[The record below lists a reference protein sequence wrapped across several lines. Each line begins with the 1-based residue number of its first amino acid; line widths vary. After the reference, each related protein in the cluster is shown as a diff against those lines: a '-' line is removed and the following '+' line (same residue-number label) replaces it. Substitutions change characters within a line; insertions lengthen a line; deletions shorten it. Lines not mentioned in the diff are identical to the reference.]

1 MEIILFRYCSFIL
14 SEIKNKIYISIYKIY
29 SINKIIKV
37 ISLIFIVF
45 NIIFSLINKINKKFI
60 CLCVIGKGENLYAK
74 EYINHYKNLGY
85 NHIFIYDNNDII
97 GERFSDILQSE
108 IKNGFVSIIDF
119 IGYKRNTDSTQVEAY
134 YDCYK
139 RNHKY
144 YNWLSFYDF
153 DEYLELKPK
162 NITIQEFLNNIRYK
176 NCQNIKINWLVYN
189 SNNETLYYEN
199 KPLQIRFDK
208 AFYNLASNMHIKS
221 TVRGGINKNYWSK
234 WTNPHSSLIKFRSC
248 SSSGEFVNSQ
258 TPFIDPPDY
267 KYAFIKHYYK
277 KSFEEFCLKI
287 KRGWPDLTDKDYIK
301 NILIKENRNNT
312 IKIKIIKSVFNS
324 SSV

>member
-1 MEIILFRYCSFIL
+1 MKLKFFKDCSFIF
-14 SEIKNKIYISIYKIY
+14 SVIKNITYISIYNIY
-29 SINKIIKV
+29 HINKIFKI
-37 ISLIFIVF
+37 IFLIFLVYNMTI
-45 NIIFSLINKINKKFI
+45 SLINKTNKQFI
-60 CLCVIGKGENLYAK
+60 CLCVIGKRENLYAK

-97 GERFSDILQSE
+97 GERFSDILRNE
-108 IKNGFVSIIDF
+108 IKNGFVSVIDF
-119 IGYKRNTDSTQVEAY
+119 IGYKRNSPSTQIEAY

-139 RNHKY
+139 KNHKN

-153 DEYLELKPK
+153 DEFLELKPK
-162 NITIQEFLNNIRYK
+162 NITIQEFLNSRRYK

-189 SNNETLYYEN
+189 SYNETLYYED

-208 AFYNLASNMHIKS
+208 AFYNLTSNMHIKS

-301 NILIKENRNNT
+301 NILIKENSNNT
-312 IKIKIIKSVFNS
+312 VKIEIIKRVFNS

>member
-1 MEIILFRYCSFIL
+1 MTI
-14 SEIKNKIYISIYKIY
+14 
-29 SINKIIKV
+29 
-37 ISLIFIVF
+37 
-45 NIIFSLINKINKKFI
+45 SLINKNKKQFI
-60 CLCVIGKGENLYAK
+60 CLCVIGKRENLYAK
-74 EYINHYKNLGY
+74 EFINHYKNLGY
-85 NHIFIYDNNDII
+85 NHIFIYDNNDVI

-119 IGYKRNTDSTQVEAY
+119 IGYKRNSDSTQVEAY

-139 RNHKY
+139 KNHKN

-153 DEYLELKPK
+153 DEFLELKPK
-162 NITIQEFLNNIRYK
+162 NITIQEFLNSKRYK

-189 SNNETLYYEN
+189 SNNETLYYED

-208 AFYNLASNMHIKS
+208 AFYNLTSNMHIKS
-221 TVRGGINKNYWSK
+221 TVRGGNNKNYWSK

-277 KSFEEFCLKI
+277 KSFEEFCIKI

-301 NILIKENRNNT
+301 NILIKENSNNT
-312 IKIKIIKSVFNS
+312 VKIEIIKRVFNS